1 MASMNSYKTKW
12 RTTFMSVNNRQYTAN
27 IKVYGYT
34 GNVITLTADTDPL
47 TLEEND
53 DTDLLNVIRYTTG
66 YINILADDSIDVAD
80 IFPTTSITERYVE
93 ILEGTTVI
101 FRGYVQAQEFSR
113 MGNYATTGNPPQS
126 VSIPIISPLGLIDDL
141 EFDKVTSPTD
151 FTLWELLKICLY
163 KLGGHPGGVAA
174 TPYTYVY
181 FPHVVSGSALLKELK
196 LPSLVISP
204 YSNDNTHNTSTTVT
218 DCFEVVPISYFIEGL
233 CRCFGCMVH
242 DTPDALVFTKFDY
255 TGSYVRYDLLDST
268 TNVAQPADLT
278 LAPSI
283 VFDGGIEIAQIA
295 PLRKLTCKYDGDSE
309 RSLTMNFQHCR
320 RTRGTDSAYKRNL
333 AVNNP
338 ILSSELYAPYL
349 LTSCSINA
357 QNGVPVNR
365 GTYLL
370 AYGDGDN
377 MREMAVFNFETEDT
391 SGHNWAA
398 NDMLL
403 KTMFLGYFG
412 TNMTLTVKFEWG
424 VNMNLECPQ
433 VISPGNNKYI
443 YMTIKNG
450 SMYLNGSNQWV
461 STQFKWLIDATGMVN
476 NDGVLTL
483 PIPSTGMETI
493 PIEVTFYEYNMREFE
508 PMTCLAITELT
519 LKGETADP
527 VTEYL
532 TEGENPGEY
541 KVSGNGI
548 DEQDIDIAFACYGQK
563 NSHYLYPTVGFSRP
577 QYPYI
582 FRKRRQVKVA
592 YQDYMGGKIN
602 PDLYM
607 RNVVWKGTNMRVIAA
622 NYSADYEQ
630 TTLTLQET

>member
-1 MASMNSYKTKW
+1 MNSYKTKW
-12 RTTFMSVNNRQYTAN
+12 RTTFMSVNNRLYTAN

-34 GNVITLTADTDPL
+34 GSVITLTADTDPL

-93 ILEGTTVI
+93 ILEGSTVI

-141 EFDKVTSPTD
+141 EFEKVTSPTD

-163 KLGGHPGGVAA
+163 KLGGNPGGVAA

-181 FPHVVSGSALLKELK
+181 FPHVAGSSALLKELK

-204 YSNDNTHNTSTTVT
+204 YSDDNTHNFLTTVA
-218 DCFEVVPISYFIEGL
+218 DCFDVVEISYFIEGL

-255 TGSYVRYDLLDST
+255 TGSSVRYDLLGST
-268 TNVAQPADLT
+268 TNVAQPGDLT

-295 PLRKLTCKYDGDSE
+295 PLRKLTCQYDGD
-309 RSLTMNFQHCR
+309 RDTSLDMNFQHCSR
-320 RTRGTDSAYKRNL
+320 NRGFDNAYQRNL
-333 AVNNP
+333 VANEP
-338 ILSSELYAPYL
+338 ILTSEISAPYL
-349 LTSCSINA
+349 QSSCSINF
-357 QNGVPVNR
+357 QNGVPTVR
-365 GTYLL
+365 GTYLI
-370 AYGDGDN
+370 AYGEGDN
-377 MREMAVFNFETEDT
+377 MREMAVINYETEDT

-412 TNMTLTVKFEWG
+412 TDMTLTVKFEWG

-433 VISPGNNKYI
+433 SVPYIDRYI

-450 SMYLNGSNQWV
+450 SKYLNDSNQWV
-461 STQFKWLIDATGMVN
+461 STQFKRMIGAWELETSK
-476 NDGVLTL
+476 GVLTMS
-483 PIPSTGMETI
+483 IPSTGMETI
-493 PIEVTFYEYNMREFE
+493 PIEVTFYEYDMREFE

-519 LKGETADP
+519 LKGEAADP
-527 VTEYL
+527 VTEYIS
-532 TEGENPGEY
+532 EGSNPKEY
-541 KVSGNGI
+541 VLKGNGI
-548 DEQDIDIAFACYGQK
+548 DEQDISIAFSCYGQK
-563 NSHYLYPTVGFSRP
+563 NSHMLFPSVGFSRP
-577 QYPYI
+577 QYPYM
-582 FRKRRQVKVA
+582 FRKRQQVKVA

-607 RNVVWKGTNMRVIAA
+607 GRPGANEAALDYTTARRVKDTIAQQ
-622 NYSADYEQ
+622 NFCQ
-630 TTLTLQET
+630 IFG

>member
-1 MASMNSYKTKW
+1 MNSYKTKW
-12 RTTFMSVNNRQYTAN
+12 RTTFMSVNNRLYTAN

-34 GNVITLTADTDPL
+34 GSVITLTADTDPL

-93 ILEGTTVI
+93 ILEGSTVI

-141 EFDKVTSPTD
+141 EFEKVTSPTD

-163 KLGGHPGGVAA
+163 KLGGNPGGVAA

-181 FPHVVSGSALLKELK
+181 FPHVAGSSALLKELK

-204 YSNDNTHNTSTTVT
+204 YSDDNTHNFLTTVA
-218 DCFEVVPISYFIEGL
+218 DCFDVVEISYFIEGL

-255 TGSYVRYDLLDST
+255 TGSSVRYDLLGST
-268 TNVAQPADLT
+268 TNVAQPGDLT

-295 PLRKLTCKYDGDSE
+295 PLRKLTCQYDGD
-309 RSLTMNFQHCR
+309 RDTSLDMNFQHCSR
-320 RTRGTDSAYKRNL
+320 NRGFDNAYQRNL
-333 AVNNP
+333 VANEP
-338 ILSSELYAPYL
+338 ILTSEISAPYL
-349 LTSCSINA
+349 QSSCSINF
-357 QNGVPVNR
+357 QNGVPTVR
-365 GTYLL
+365 GTYLI
-370 AYGDGDN
+370 AYGEGDN
-377 MREMAVFNFETEDT
+377 MREMAVINYETEDT

-412 TNMTLTVKFEWG
+412 TDMTLTVKFEWG

-433 VISPGNNKYI
+433 SVPYIDRYI

-450 SMYLNGSNQWV
+450 SKYLNDSNQWV
-461 STQFKWLIDATGMVN
+461 STQFKRMIGAWELETSK
-476 NDGVLTL
+476 GVLTMS
-483 PIPSTGMETI
+483 IPSTGMETI
-493 PIEVTFYEYNMREFE
+493 PIEVTFYEYDMREFE

-519 LKGETADP
+519 LKGEAADP
-527 VTEYL
+527 VTEYIS
-532 TEGENPGEY
+532 EGSNPKEY
-541 KVSGNGI
+541 VLKGNGI
-548 DEQDIDIAFACYGQK
+548 DEQDISIAFSCYGQK
-563 NSHYLYPTVGFSRP
+563 NSHMLFPSVGFSRP
-577 QYPYI
+577 QYPYM
-582 FRKRRQVKVA
+582 FRKRQQVKVA

-607 RNVVWKGTNMRVIAA
+607 RNVVWKGTTMRVISAK
-622 NYSADYEQ
+622 YSADYEQ

>member
-1 MASMNSYKTKW
+1 
-12 RTTFMSVNNRQYTAN
+12 
-27 IKVYGYT
+27 VYGYT
-34 GNVITLTADTDPL
+34 GNVITLTADVDPL

-93 ILEGTTVI
+93 ILEGSTVI

-126 VSIPIISPLGLIDDL
+126 VSIPIISPLGLIDDI
-141 EFDKVTSPTD
+141 EFEKVTSPTD

-163 KLGGHPGGVAA
+163 KLGGNPCGVAA

-196 LPSLVISP
+196 LPSLIISP
-204 YSNDNTHNTSTTVT
+204 YSDDNTHDSSTTVA

-268 TNVAQPADLT
+268 TNVAQPGDLT

-295 PLRKLTCKYDGDSE
+295 PLRKLTCKYDGD
-309 RSLTMNFQHCR
+309 RDTSLDMSFQHCR
-320 RTRGTDSAYKRNL
+320 RVRGNDSAYQRYL
-333 AVNNP
+333 VVNRP
-338 ILSSELYAPYL
+338 LLTSEISAPYL
-349 LTSCSINA
+349 QNNCSINA
-357 QNGVPVNR
+357 QNGVPIVR
-365 GTYLL
+365 GTYLI
-370 AYGDGDN
+370 AYGEGDN
-377 MREMAVFNFETEDT
+377 MREMAVINYEPGGGTT
-391 SGHNWAA
+391 GHEWAE
-398 NDMLL
+398 NDVLL
-403 KTMFLGYFG
+403 KTMFYGYFG
-412 TNMTLTVKFEWG
+412 TDMTLTMKFEWG
-424 VNMNLECPQ
+424 VNMNLECPDT
-433 VISPGNNKYI
+433 ISIPQKFI
-443 YMTIKNG
+443 YVTIKNG
-450 SMYLNGSNQWV
+450 LKYLNSNNEWV
-461 STQFKWLIDATGMVN
+461 TSAAYLLIPEIM
-476 NDGVLTL
+476 LRHEISI

-493 PIEVTFYEYNMREFE
+493 PIEVTFYEGDLRDSAAYR
-508 PMTCLAITELT
+508 CLALT
-519 LKGETADP
+519 KLSLSGKANDP
-527 VTEYL
+527 ATEYMND
-532 TEGENPGEY
+532 GSNPKQYEL
-541 KVSGNGI
+541 KGNGI

-563 NSHYLYPTVGFSRP
+563 NSHYLYPSVGFSRP
-577 QYPYI
+577 QYPYM
-582 FRKRRQVKVA
+582 FRKRQQVKVA

-607 RNVVWKGTNMRVIAA
+607 RNIVWKGTTMRVISA

>member
-1 MASMNSYKTKW
+1 MNSYKTKW

-34 GNVITLTADTDPL
+34 GSVITLTADTDPL

-93 ILEGTTVI
+93 ILEGSTVI

-163 KLGGHPGGVAA
+163 KLGGNPGGVAA

-181 FPHVVSGSALLKELK
+181 FPHVAGSSALLKELK

-204 YSNDNTHNTSTTVT
+204 YSDDNTHDSSTTVD
-218 DCFEVVPISYFIEGL
+218 DCFEVKSISYFIEGL

-268 TNVAQPADLT
+268 TNVAQPGNLT

-295 PLRKLTCKYDGDSE
+295 PLRKLTCQYDGD
-309 RSLTMNFQHCR
+309 RDTSLDMNFQHCR
-320 RTRGTDSAYKRNL
+320 RVRGNDNAYQRYL
-333 AVNNP
+333 VVNRP
-338 ILSSELYAPYL
+338 LLTSEISAPYL
-349 LTSCSINA
+349 QNNCSINS
-357 QNGVPVNR
+357 QNGVPTVR

-370 AYGDGDN
+370 AYGEGDN
-377 MREMAVFNFETEDT
+377 MREMAVINFETDDT
-391 SGHNWAA
+391 TGHNWAT
-398 NDMLL
+398 NDVLL
-403 KTMFLGYFG
+403 KNMFLGYFG

-424 VNMNLECPQ
+424 VNMNLECPI
-433 VISPGNNKYI
+433 VWPYIDRYI

-450 SMYLNGSNQWV
+450 SKYLNDSNQWV
-461 STQFKWLIDATGMVN
+461 STQFNRMIGVRELETSK
-476 NDGVLTL
+476 GVLTMS
-483 PIPSTGMETI
+483 IPSTGMETI
-493 PIEVTFYEYNMREFE
+493 PIEVTFYEYDMREFE
-508 PMTCLAITELT
+508 AMTCLAITELT
-519 LKGETADP
+519 LKGEAADP
-527 VTEYL
+527 ATEYMN
-532 TEGENPGEY
+532 EGSNPKEY
-541 KVSGNGI
+541 VLKGNGI
-548 DEQDIDIAFACYGQK
+548 DEQDISVAFACYGQK
-563 NSHYLYPTVGFSRP
+563 NSHMLFPSVGFSRP
-577 QYPYI
+577 QYPYM
-582 FRKRRQVKVA
+582 FRKRQQVKVA

-607 RNVVWKGTNMRVIAA
+607 RNVVWKGTTMRVISA

>member
-12 RTTFMSVNNRQYTAN
+12 RTTFMSVNNRLYTAN
-27 IKVYGYT
+27 IKVNGYT
-34 GNVITLTADTDPL
+34 GSVITLTADTDPL

-93 ILEGTTVI
+93 ILEGSTVI

-113 MGNYATTGNPPQS
+113 IGNYATTGNPPQS

-141 EFDKVTSPTD
+141 EFEKVTSPTD

-163 KLGGHPGGVAA
+163 KMGGNPGGVAA

-181 FPHVVSGSALLKELK
+181 FPQVVSGSALLKELK

-204 YSNDNTHNTSTTVT
+204 YSDKNTHDSSTTVD
-218 DCFEVVPISYFIEGL
+218 DCFEVEPISYFIEGL

-242 DTPDALVFTKFDY
+242 DAPDALVFTKFDY
-255 TGSYVRYDLLDST
+255 TGSSVRYDLLDST
-268 TNVAQPADLT
+268 TNVAQPGNLT

-295 PLRKLTCKYDGDSE
+295 PLRKLTCQYDGD
-309 RSLTMNFQHCR
+309 RDTNLDMNFQHCR
-320 RTRGTDSAYKRNL
+320 RVRGNDNAYQRYL
-333 AVNNP
+333 VVNRP
-338 ILSSELYAPYL
+338 LLTSEISAPYL
-349 LTSCSINA
+349 QNNCSINS
-357 QNGVPVNR
+357 QNGVPTVR
-365 GTYLL
+365 GTYLI
-370 AYGDGDN
+370 AYGEGDN
-377 MREMAVFNFETEDT
+377 MREMAVINYETDDT

-412 TNMTLTVKFEWG
+412 TDMTLTVKFEWG
-424 VNMNLECPQ
+424 VNMNLECPIA
-433 VISPGNNKYI
+433 VAYIDRFI

-450 SMYLNGSNQWV
+450 SKYLNDSNQWV
-461 STQFKWLIDATGMVN
+461 STQFKRMIGVRELESSK
-476 NDGVLTL
+476 GVLTMS
-483 PIPSTGMETI
+483 IPSTGMETI
-493 PIEVTFYEYNMREFE
+493 PIEVTFYEHDMREFE
-508 PMTCLAITELT
+508 AMTCLAITELT
-519 LKGETADP
+519 LKGEAADP
-527 VTEYL
+527 ATEYMK
-532 TEGENPGEY
+532 EGSNPKEY
-541 KVSGNGI
+541 VLKGNGI
-548 DEQDIDIAFACYGQK
+548 DEQDISVAFACYGQK
-563 NSHYLYPTVGFSRP
+563 NSHMLFPSVGFSRP

-582 FRKRRQVKVA
+582 FRKRQQVKVA

-607 RNVVWKGTNMRVIAA
+607 RNVVWKGTTMRVISA

>member
-12 RTTFMSVNNRQYTAN
+12 RTTFMSVNNRLYTAN

-34 GNVITLTADTDPL
+34 GSVITLTADTDPL

-93 ILEGTTVI
+93 ILEGSTFI

-113 MGNYATTGNPPQS
+113 MGNYAATGNPPQS

-141 EFDKVTSPTD
+141 EFEKVTSPTD

-163 KLGGHPGGVAA
+163 KLGGNPGGVAA

-181 FPHVVSGSALLKELK
+181 FPHIVSGSALLKKLK
-196 LPSLVISP
+196 LPSLIISP
-204 YSNDNTHNTSTTVT
+204 YSDDNTHDSSTTVS
-218 DCFEVVPISYFIEGL
+218 DCFEVVEISYFIEGL
-233 CRCFGCMVH
+233 CHCFGCMVH

-268 TNVAQPADLT
+268 TNVSQPGNLT

-295 PLRKLTCKYDGDSE
+295 PLRKLTCQYDGD
-309 RSLTMNFQHCR
+309 RDTSLEMNFQHCR
-320 RTRGTDSAYKRNL
+320 RVRGNDSAYQRNL
-333 AVNNP
+333 VVNRP
-338 ILSSELYAPYL
+338 ILTSEISAPYL
-349 LTSCSINA
+349 QNNCSINSK
-357 QNGVPVNR
+357 NGVPTVR
-365 GTYLL
+365 GTYLI
-370 AYGDGDN
+370 AYGEGDN
-377 MREMAVFNFETEDT
+377 MREMAVINYETEDT
-391 SGHNWAA
+391 TGHNWAT
-398 NDMLL
+398 NDVLL
-403 KTMFLGYFG
+403 RTMFYGYFG
-412 TNMTLTVKFEWG
+412 TDMTLTMKFEWG
-424 VNMNLECPQ
+424 VNMNLECPAT
-433 VISPGNNKYI
+433 ISMPNKYI
-443 YMTIKNG
+443 YITIKNG
-450 SMYLNGSNQWV
+450 SKYLNSNNEWV
-461 STQFKWLIDATGMVN
+461 TSAAYLLIPELMFRQEISI
-476 NDGVLTL
+476 

-493 PIEVTFYEYNMREFE
+493 PIEVTFYEGDLRDSAAYR
-508 PMTCLAITELT
+508 CLALT
-519 LKGETADP
+519 KLSLSGKANDP
-527 VTEYL
+527 ATEYMN
-532 TEGENPGEY
+532 EGSNPKEY
-541 KVSGNGI
+541 VLKGNGI

-563 NSHYLYPTVGFSRP
+563 NSHYLYPSVGFSRP

-582 FRKRRQVKVA
+582 FRKRQQVKVV

-607 RNVVWKGTNMRVIAA
+607 RNVVWKGTTMRVISA

>member
-12 RTTFMSVNNRQYTAN
+12 RTTFMSVNNRLYTAN

-34 GNVITLTADTDPL
+34 GSVITLTADTDPL

-93 ILEGTTVI
+93 ILEGSTVI

-141 EFDKVTSPTD
+141 EFEKVTSPTD

-163 KLGGHPGGVAA
+163 KLGGNPGGVAA

-181 FPHVVSGSALLKELK
+181 FPHVAGSSALLKELK

-204 YSNDNTHNTSTTVT
+204 YSDDNTHNFLTTVA
-218 DCFEVVPISYFIEGL
+218 DCFDVVKISYFIEGL

-255 TGSYVRYDLLDST
+255 TGSSVHYDLLGST
-268 TNVAQPADLT
+268 TNVAQPGDMT

-295 PLRKLTCKYDGDSE
+295 PLRKLTCQYDGDRE
-309 RSLTMNFQHCR
+309 TSLDMNFQHCR
-320 RTRGTDSAYKRNL
+320 RVKGNDNAYQRNL
-333 AVNNP
+333 VVNRP
-338 ILSSELYAPYL
+338 ILTSEISAPYL
-349 LTSCSINA
+349 QNNCSIYS
-357 QNGVPVNR
+357 QNGVPTVR

-370 AYGDGDN
+370 AYGEGEN
-377 MREMAVFNFETEDT
+377 MREMAVINYEPGGDVT
-391 SGHNWAA
+391 GHNWEE
-398 NDMLL
+398 NDVLL
-403 KTMFLGYFG
+403 RIMFYGYFG
-412 TNMTLTVKFEWG
+412 TDMTLTMKFEWG
-424 VNMNLECPQ
+424 VNMNLECPDT
-433 VISPGNNKYI
+433 ISIPQKFI
-443 YMTIKNG
+443 YVTIKNG
-450 SMYLNGSNQWV
+450 SKYLNSNNEWV
-461 STQFKWLIDATGMVN
+461 TSAAYLLIPEIM
-476 NDGVLTL
+476 LRHEISI

-493 PIEVTFYEYNMREFE
+493 PIEVTFYEGDLRDSAAYR
-508 PMTCLAITELT
+508 CLALT
-519 LKGETADP
+519 KLSLSGKANDP
-527 VTEYL
+527 ATEYMN
-532 TEGENPGEY
+532 EGSNPKEY
-541 KVSGNGI
+541 VLKGNGI

-563 NSHYLYPTVGFSRP
+563 NSHYLYPSVGFSRP
-577 QYPYI
+577 QYPYM
-582 FRKRRQVKVA
+582 FRKRQQVKVA

-607 RNVVWKGTNMRVIAA
+607 RNVVWKGTTMRVISA

>member
-12 RTTFMSVNNRQYTAN
+12 RTTFMSVNNRLYTAN

-34 GNVITLTADTDPL
+34 GSVITLTADTDPL

-93 ILEGTTVI
+93 ILEGATVI
-101 FRGYVQAQEFSR
+101 FRGYVQVQEFSR

-141 EFDKVTSPTD
+141 EFEKVTSPTD

-163 KLGGHPGGVAA
+163 KLGGNPGGVAA

-181 FPHVVSGSALLKELK
+181 FPQVVSGSALLKELK

-204 YSNDNTHNTSTTVT
+204 YSDNNTHNFLTTVA
-218 DCFEVVPISYFIEGL
+218 DCFEVEPISYFIEGL

-268 TNVAQPADLT
+268 TNVAQPGDLT

-295 PLRKLTCKYDGDSE
+295 PLRKLTCQYDGD
-309 RSLTMNFQHCR
+309 RDTNLDMNFQHCSR
-320 RTRGTDSAYKRNL
+320 NRGFDNAYQRNL
-333 AVNNP
+333 VANEP
-338 ILSSELYAPYL
+338 ILTSEISAPYL
-349 LTSCSINA
+349 QSSCSINFR
-357 QNGVPVNR
+357 NGVPTVR
-365 GTYLL
+365 GTYLI
-370 AYGDGDN
+370 AYGEGDN
-377 MREMAVFNFETEDT
+377 MREMAVFNFETDDT

-403 KTMFLGYFG
+403 KTMFYGYFG
-412 TNMTLTVKFEWG
+412 TDMTLTVKFEWG
-424 VNMNLECPQ
+424 VNMNLECPI
-433 VISPGNNKYI
+433 VVPYIDRYI

-450 SMYLNGSNQWV
+450 SKYLNDSNQWV
-461 STQFKWLIDATGMVN
+461 STQFKRMIGVRELESSK
-476 NDGVLTL
+476 GVLTMS
-483 PIPSTGMETI
+483 IPSTGMETI
-493 PIEVTFYEYNMREFE
+493 PIEVTFYEHDMREFE

-519 LKGETADP
+519 LKGEAADP
-527 VTEYL
+527 ATEYMN
-532 TEGENPGEY
+532 EGSNPKEY
-541 KVSGNGI
+541 VLKGNGI
-548 DEQDIDIAFACYGQK
+548 DEQDISVAFACYGQK
-563 NSHYLYPTVGFSRP
+563 NSHMLFPSVGFSRP

-582 FRKRRQVKVA
+582 FRKRQQVKVA

-607 RNVVWKGTNMRVIAA
+607 RNVVWKGTTMRVISA

>member
-1 MASMNSYKTKW
+1 
-12 RTTFMSVNNRQYTAN
+12 
-27 IKVYGYT
+27 
-34 GNVITLTADTDPL
+34 
-47 TLEEND
+47 
-53 DTDLLNVIRYTTG
+53 
-66 YINILADDSIDVAD
+66 
-80 IFPTTSITERYVE
+80 
-93 ILEGTTVI
+93 
-101 FRGYVQAQEFSR
+101 
-113 MGNYATTGNPPQS
+113 
-126 VSIPIISPLGLIDDL
+126 
-141 EFDKVTSPTD
+141 VTSPTD

-163 KLGGHPGGVAA
+163 KLGGNPGGVAA

-181 FPHVVSGSALLKELK
+181 FPHVAGSSALLKELK

-204 YSNDNTHNTSTTVT
+204 YSDDNTHNFLTTVD
-218 DCFEVVPISYFIEGL
+218 DCFEVESISYFIEGL

-268 TNVAQPADLT
+268 TNVAQPGDLT

-295 PLRKLTCKYDGDSE
+295 PLRKLTCKYDGDRE
-309 RSLTMNFQHCR
+309 TSLDMNFQHCR
-320 RTRGTDSAYKRNL
+320 RTRGTDSAYNRNL

-349 LTSCSINA
+349 QTSCSINA

-377 MREMAVFNFETEDT
+377 MREMAVFNFETDDT
-391 SGHNWAA
+391 SGHNWAD

-403 KTMFLGYFG
+403 KTMFYGYFG
-412 TNMTLTVKFEWG
+412 TDMTLTMKFEWG
-424 VNMNLECPQ
+424 VNMNLECPAE
-433 VISPGNNKYI
+433 ISIPNKYI
-443 YMTIKNG
+443 YITIKNG
-450 SMYLNGSNQWV
+450 SKYLNSNGEWV
-461 STQFKWLIDATGMVN
+461 TSAAYLLIPELMFRQEITIPV
-476 NDGVLTL
+476 
-483 PIPSTGMETI
+483 PSTGMETI
-493 PIEVTFYEYNMREFE
+493 PIEVTFYEGNMRESE
-508 PMTCLAITELT
+508 AYTCLALT
-519 LKGETADP
+519 KLSLSGKASDP
-527 VTEYL
+527 VTEYMN
-532 TEGENPGEY
+532 EGSNPKEY
-541 KVSGNGI
+541 VLKGNGI
-548 DEQDIDIAFACYGQK
+548 DEQDIDVAFACYGQK
-563 NSHYLYPTVGFSRP
+563 NSHYLYPSVGFSRP

-582 FRKRRQVKVA
+582 FRKRQQVKVA

-607 RNVVWKGTNMRVIAA
+607 RNVVWKGTTMRVISA

>member
-1 MASMNSYKTKW
+1 MNSYRTKW
-12 RTTFMSVNNRQYTAN
+12 RTSFMSVNNRQYTAN

-34 GNVITLTADTDPL
+34 GSVITLTADTDPL

-93 ILEGTTVI
+93 ILEGSTVI

-141 EFDKVTSPTD
+141 DFEKVTSPTD

-163 KLGGHPGGVAA
+163 KLGGNPGGVAA

-181 FPHVVSGSALLKELK
+181 FPQVVSGSALLKELK
-196 LPSLVISP
+196 LPSLIISP
-204 YSNDNTHNTSTTVT
+204 YSDKNTHDSSTTVD
-218 DCFEVVPISYFIEGL
+218 DCFEVESISYFIEGL

-268 TNVAQPADLT
+268 TNVAQPGDQT

-295 PLRKLTCKYDGDSE
+295 PLRKLTCQYDGD
-309 RSLTMNFQHCR
+309 RDTSLDMNFQHCR
-320 RTRGTDSAYKRNL
+320 RVRGNDNAFQRYL
-333 AVNNP
+333 VVNRP
-338 ILSSELYAPYL
+338 LLTSEISAPYL
-349 LTSCSINA
+349 QNNCSINSH
-357 QNGVPVNR
+357 NGVPTVR
-365 GTYLL
+365 GTYLI
-370 AYGDGDN
+370 AYGEGDN
-377 MREMAVFNFETEDT
+377 MREMAVINFETDDT
-391 SGHNWAA
+391 SGHNWAT
-398 NDMLL
+398 NDVLL
-403 KTMFLGYFG
+403 KTMFQGYFG

-424 VNMNLECPQ
+424 VNMNLECPH
-433 VISPGNNKYI
+433 VTPGLDSKYI

-450 SMYLNGSNQWV
+450 SKYLNGSNQWV
-461 STQFKWLIDATGMVN
+461 STQFQWLIDAATGLVTN
-476 NDGVLTL
+476 NGVLTL
-483 PIPSTGMETI
+483 SIPSTGMETI

-519 LKGETADP
+519 LKGEAADP
-527 VTEYL
+527 ATEYMN
-532 TEGENPGEY
+532 EGSNPKEY
-541 KVSGNGI
+541 VLKGNGI
-548 DEQDIDIAFACYGQK
+548 DEQDISIAFACYGQK
-563 NSHYLYPTVGFSRP
+563 NSHMLFPSVGFSRP
-577 QYPYI
+577 QYPYM
-582 FRKRRQVKVA
+582 FRKRQQVKVT

-607 RNVVWKGTNMRVIAA
+607 RNVVWKGTTMRVISA

>member
-12 RTTFMSVNNRQYTAN
+12 RTSFMSVNNRQYTAN

-93 ILEGTTVI
+93 ILEGSTVI

-141 EFDKVTSPTD
+141 EFEKVTSPTD
-151 FTLWELLKICLY
+151 FTLWEILKICLY
-163 KLGGHPGGVAA
+163 KLGGNPGGVAA

-196 LPSLVISP
+196 LPSLIISP
-204 YSNDNTHNTSTTVT
+204 YSDDNTHNSSTTVA
-218 DCFEVVPISYFIEGL
+218 DCFEVEPISYFIEGL

-255 TGSYVRYDLLDST
+255 TGSSVRYDLLDST
-268 TNVAQPADLT
+268 TNVAQPGDLT

-295 PLRKLTCKYDGDSE
+295 PLRKLTCRYDGD
-309 RSLTMNFQHCR
+309 RDTSLDMNFQHCSR
-320 RTRGTDSAYKRNL
+320 VMGNDNAYQRNL
-333 AVNNP
+333 VVNRP
-338 ILSSELYAPYL
+338 ILTSEISAPYL
-349 LTSCSINA
+349 QNNCSINSL
-357 QNGVPVNR
+357 NGVPTVR
-365 GTYLL
+365 GTYLI
-370 AYGDGDN
+370 AYGEGDN
-377 MREMAVFNFETEDT
+377 MREMAVINYETEDT
-391 SGHNWAA
+391 TGHNWAT
-398 NDMLL
+398 NDVLL
-403 KTMFLGYFG
+403 KNMFLGYFG

-424 VNMNLECPQ
+424 VNMNLECPI
-433 VISPGNNKYI
+433 VAPYINRYI

-450 SMYLNGSNQWV
+450 SKYLNDSNQWA
-461 STQFKWLIDATGMVN
+461 STQFNRLI
-476 NDGVLTL
+476 GVREMETSKGVITMS
-483 PIPSTGMETI
+483 IPSTGMETI
-493 PIEVTFYEYNMREFE
+493 PIEVTFYEYDMREFE

-519 LKGETADP
+519 LKGEAADP
-527 VTEYL
+527 ATEYMN
-532 TEGENPGEY
+532 EGSNPKEY
-541 KVSGNGI
+541 ILKGNGI

-607 RNVVWKGTNMRVIAA
+607 RNVVWKGTNMRVISA

>member
-1 MASMNSYKTKW
+1 MNSYKTKW

-34 GNVITLTADTDPL
+34 GSVITLTADTDPL

-93 ILEGTTVI
+93 ILEGSTVI

-141 EFDKVTSPTD
+141 EFEKVTSPTD

-163 KLGGHPGGVAA
+163 KLGGNPGGVAA

-181 FPHVVSGSALLKELK
+181 FPHVASGSALLKEMK
-196 LPSLVISP
+196 LPSLIISP
-204 YSNDNTHNTSTTVT
+204 YSDDNTHDSSTTVA

-268 TNVAQPADLT
+268 TNVAQPGYLT

-295 PLRKLTCKYDGDSE
+295 PLRKLTCKYDGDRE
-309 RSLTMNFQHCR
+309 TSLDMNFQHCR
-320 RTRGTDSAYKRNL
+320 RVMGNDNAYQRNL
-333 AVNNP
+333 VVNRP
-338 ILSSELYAPYL
+338 ILTSEISAPYL
-349 LTSCSINA
+349 QNNCSIYS
-357 QNGVPVNR
+357 QNGVPTVR

-370 AYGDGDN
+370 AYGEGDN
-377 MREMAVFNFETEDT
+377 MREMAVINYETEDT

-412 TNMTLTVKFEWG
+412 TDMTLTVKFEWG

-433 VISPGNNKYI
+433 SVPYIDRYI

-450 SMYLNGSNQWV
+450 SKYLNDSNQWV
-461 STQFKWLIDATGMVN
+461 STQFKRMIGAWELETSK
-476 NDGVLTL
+476 GVLTMS
-483 PIPSTGMETI
+483 IPSTGMETI
-493 PIEVTFYEYNMREFE
+493 PIEVTFYEYDMREFE

-519 LKGETADP
+519 LKGEAADP
-527 VTEYL
+527 VTEYIS
-532 TEGENPGEY
+532 EGSNPKEY
-541 KVSGNGI
+541 VLKGNGI
-548 DEQDIDIAFACYGQK
+548 DEQDISVAFSCYGQK
-563 NSHYLYPTVGFSRP
+563 NSHMLFPSVGFSRP
-577 QYPYI
+577 QYPYM
-582 FRKRRQVKVA
+582 FRKRQQVKVA

-607 RNVVWKGTNMRVIAA
+607 RNVVWKGTTMRVISA

>member
-12 RTTFMSVNNRQYTAN
+12 RTTFMSVNNRLYTAN
-27 IKVYGYT
+27 IKVNGYT
-34 GNVITLTADTDPL
+34 GSVITLTADTDPL

-93 ILEGTTVI
+93 ILEGSTVI

-113 MGNYATTGNPPQS
+113 LGNYATTGNPPQS

-141 EFDKVTSPTD
+141 EFEKVTSPTD

-163 KLGGHPGGVAA
+163 KLGGNPGGVAA

-204 YSNDNTHNTSTTVT
+204 YSDDNTHNFLTTVA
-218 DCFEVVPISYFIEGL
+218 DCFEVKSISYFIEGL

-268 TNVAQPADLT
+268 TNVAQPGDLT

-295 PLRKLTCKYDGDSE
+295 PLRKLTCKYDGARDT
-309 RSLTMNFQHCR
+309 SLDMNFQHCSR
-320 RTRGTDSAYKRNL
+320 NRGFDNAYHRNL
-333 AVNNP
+333 VANEP
-338 ILSSELYAPYL
+338 ILPSEISAPYL
-349 LTSCSINA
+349 QSSCSINF
-357 QNGVPVNR
+357 QNGVPTVR

-370 AYGDGDN
+370 AYGDDN
-377 MREMAVFNFETEDT
+377 MREMAVINFETDDT
-391 SGHNWAA
+391 TGHNWAT
-398 NDMLL
+398 NDVLL
-403 KTMFLGYFG
+403 KNMFLGYFG

-433 VISPGNNKYI
+433 SVAYIDRYI

-450 SMYLNGSNQWV
+450 SKYLNDSNQWV
-461 STQFKWLIDATGMVN
+461 STQFKRMIGVRELETSK
-476 NDGVLTL
+476 GVLTMS
-483 PIPSTGMETI
+483 IPSTGMETI
-493 PIEVTFYEYNMREFE
+493 PIEVTFYEYDMREFE
-508 PMTCLAITELT
+508 AMTCLAITELT
-519 LKGETADP
+519 LKGEAADP
-527 VTEYL
+527 ATEYII
-532 TEGENPGEY
+532 EGSNPKEY
-541 KVSGNGI
+541 VLKGNGI
-548 DEQDIDIAFACYGQK
+548 DEQDISVAFACYGQK
-563 NSHYLYPTVGFSRP
+563 NSHMLFPSVGFSRP

-582 FRKRRQVKVA
+582 FRKRQQVKVA
-592 YQDYMGGKIN
+592 YQDYKAGKIN

-607 RNVVWKGTNMRVIAA
+607 RNVVWKGTTMRVISA

>member
-1 MASMNSYKTKW
+1 MNSYKTKW
-12 RTTFMSVNNRQYTAN
+12 RTSFMSVNNRQYTAN

-34 GNVITLTADTDPL
+34 GSVITLTADTDPL

-66 YINILADDSIDVAD
+66 YINILDDDSIDVAD
-80 IFPTTSITERYVE
+80 IFPTTIITERYVE
-93 ILEGTTVI
+93 ILEGSTVI

-141 EFDKVTSPTD
+141 EFEKVTSPTD

-163 KLGGHPGGVAA
+163 KLGGNPGGVAA

-181 FPHVVSGSALLKELK
+181 FPQVVSGSALLKKLK

-204 YSNDNTHNTSTTVT
+204 YSDDNTHDYSTTVD
-218 DCFEVVPISYFIEGL
+218 DCFEVKSISYFIEGL
-233 CRCFGCMVH
+233 CRCFGCIVH

-255 TGSYVRYDLLDST
+255 TGSSVRYDLLDST
-268 TNVAQPADLT
+268 TNVAQPGDLT

-295 PLRKLTCKYDGDSE
+295 PLRKLTCQYDGD
-309 RSLTMNFQHCR
+309 RDTNLDMNFQHCR
-320 RTRGTDSAYKRNL
+320 RVRGNDNAYQRYL
-333 AVNNP
+333 VVNRP
-338 ILSSELYAPYL
+338 LPTSEISAPYL
-349 LTSCSINA
+349 QNNCSINS
-357 QNGVPVNR
+357 QNGVPTVR
-365 GTYLL
+365 GTYLI
-370 AYGDGDN
+370 AYGEGDN
-377 MREMAVFNFETEDT
+377 MREMAVINYETDDT

-412 TNMTLTVKFEWG
+412 TGMTLTVKFEWG
-424 VNMNLECPQ
+424 VNMKLECPH
-433 VISPGNNKYI
+433 VVPGGVSRYI

-450 SMYLNGSNQWV
+450 SKYLNGSNQWV
-461 STQFKWLIDATGMVN
+461 STQFQWLIDATGMVASN
-476 NDGVLTL
+476 GVLTV

-508 PMTCLAITELT
+508 AMTCLAITELT
-519 LKGETADP
+519 LKGEAADP
-527 VTEYL
+527 ATEYMN
-532 TEGENPGEY
+532 EGSNPKEY
-541 KVSGNGI
+541 VLKGNGI
-548 DEQDIDIAFACYGQK
+548 DEQDISVAFACYGQK
-563 NSHYLYPTVGFSRP
+563 NSHMLFPSVGFSRP

-582 FRKRRQVKVA
+582 FRKRQQVKVA

-607 RNVVWKGTNMRVIAA
+607 RNVVWKGTTMRVISAS
-622 NYSADYEQ
+622 YSADYEQ

>member
-1 MASMNSYKTKW
+1 
-12 RTTFMSVNNRQYTAN
+12 MSVNNRQYTVL
-27 IKVYGYT
+27 IKVYGYA

-93 ILEGTTVI
+93 ILEGSTVI

-141 EFDKVTSPTD
+141 EFEKVTSPTD

-163 KLGGHPGGVAA
+163 KLGGNPGGVAS

-181 FPHVVSGSALLKELK
+181 FPHVVSGSALLKKLK

-204 YSNDNTHNTSTTVT
+204 YSDDNTHDSSITVD
-218 DCFEVVPISYFIEGL
+218 DCFEVESISYFIEGL

-268 TNVAQPADLT
+268 TNVAQPGDLT

-295 PLRKLTCKYDGDSE
+295 PLRKLTCQYDGD
-309 RSLTMNFQHCR
+309 RDTNLDMNFQHCR
-320 RTRGTDSAYKRNL
+320 RVRGNDNAYQRYL
-333 AVNNP
+333 VVNRP
-338 ILSSELYAPYL
+338 LLTSEISAPYL
-349 LTSCSINA
+349 QNNCSINSH
-357 QNGVPVNR
+357 NGVPTVR
-365 GTYLL
+365 GTYLI
-370 AYGDGDN
+370 AYGEGDN
-377 MREMAVFNFETEDT
+377 MREMAVINFETDDT

-403 KTMFLGYFG
+403 KNMFLGYFG

-424 VNMNLECPQ
+424 VNMNLECPI
-433 VISPGNNKYI
+433 VVPYIDRYI

-450 SMYLNGSNQWV
+450 SMYLNDSNQWV
-461 STQFKWLIDATGMVN
+461 STQFKRMIGVRELESSK
-476 NDGVLTL
+476 GVLTMS
-483 PIPSTGMETI
+483 IPSTGMETI
-493 PIEVTFYEYNMREFE
+493 PIEVTFYEYDMREFE
-508 PMTCLAITELT
+508 AMTCLAITELT
-519 LKGETADP
+519 LKGEAADP
-527 VTEYL
+527 ATEYMN
-532 TEGENPGEY
+532 EGSNPKEY
-541 KVSGNGI
+541 VLNGNGI
-548 DEQDIDIAFACYGQK
+548 DEQDFSIAFACYGQK
-563 NSHYLYPTVGFSRP
+563 NSHMLFPSVGFSRP

-582 FRKRRQVKVA
+582 FRKRQQVKVA

-607 RNVVWKGTNMRVIAA
+607 RNVVWKGTTMRVISA

>member
-27 IKVYGYT
+27 IKVYGYA
-34 GNVITLTADTDPL
+34 GSVITLTADTDPL

-53 DTDLLNVIRYTTG
+53 DTDMLNVIRYTTG
-66 YINILADDSIDVAD
+66 YISILANDSIDVAD

-93 ILEGTTVI
+93 ILEGSTVI

-113 MGNYATTGNPPQS
+113 MGNYAATGNPPQS

-141 EFDKVTSPTD
+141 EFEKVTSPTD

-163 KLGGHPGGVAA
+163 KLGGNPGGVAA

-196 LPSLVISP
+196 LPSLIISP
-204 YSNDNTHNTSTTVT
+204 YSDDNTHDSSTTVD
-218 DCFEVVPISYFIEGL
+218 DCFEVESISYFIEGL

-255 TGSYVRYDLLDST
+255 SGSYVRYDLLDST
-268 TNVAQPADLT
+268 TNVAQPGDLT

-283 VFDGGIEIAQIA
+283 VFDSGIEIAQIA
-295 PLRKLTCKYDGDSE
+295 PLRKLTCQYDGD
-309 RSLTMNFQHCR
+309 RDTSLDMNFQHCR
-320 RTRGTDSAYKRNL
+320 RVRGNDNAFQRYL
-333 AVNNP
+333 VVNRP
-338 ILSSELYAPYL
+338 LLTSEISAPYL
-349 LTSCSINA
+349 QNNCSINSH
-357 QNGVPVNR
+357 NGVPTVR
-365 GTYLL
+365 GTYLI
-370 AYGDGDN
+370 AYGEGDN
-377 MREMAVFNFETEDT
+377 MREMAVINFETDDT

-424 VNMNLECPQ
+424 VNMNLECPH
-433 VISPGNNKYI
+433 VVPGGVSRYI

-450 SMYLNGSNQWV
+450 SKYLNGSNQWV
-461 STQFKWLIDATGMVN
+461 STQFQWLIDATGLVASN
-476 NDGVLTL
+476 GVLTM

-493 PIEVTFYEYNMREFE
+493 PIEVTFYEYNMHEFE
-508 PMTCLAITELT
+508 AMTCLAITELT
-519 LKGETADP
+519 LKGEAADP
-527 VTEYL
+527 AAEYMN
-532 TEGENPGEY
+532 EGSNPKEY
-541 KVSGNGI
+541 VLKGNGI
-548 DEQDIDIAFACYGQK
+548 DEQDISVAFACYGQK
-563 NSHYLYPTVGFSRP
+563 NSHMLFPSVGFSRP
-577 QYPYI
+577 QYPYM
-582 FRKRRQVKVA
+582 FRKRQQVKVA

-602 PDLYM
+602 PDRTIWVAKSTPTSTCAMLYGK
-607 RNVVWKGTNMRVIAA
+607 VPPCG
-622 NYSADYEQ
+622 
-630 TTLTLQET
+630 

>member
-12 RTTFMSVNNRQYTAN
+12 RTTFMSVNNRLYTAN

-34 GNVITLTADTDPL
+34 GSVITLTADTDPL
-47 TLEEND
+47 TLE
-53 DTDLLNVIRYTTG
+53 
-66 YINILADDSIDVAD
+66 DSIDVAD

-93 ILEGTTVI
+93 ILEGSTVI

-141 EFDKVTSPTD
+141 EFEKVTSPTD

-163 KLGGHPGGVAA
+163 KLGGNPGGVAA

-181 FPHVVSGSALLKELK
+181 FPHVAGSSALLKELK

-204 YSNDNTHNTSTTVT
+204 YSDDNTHNFLTTVA
-218 DCFEVVPISYFIEGL
+218 DCFDVVEISYFIEGL

-255 TGSYVRYDLLDST
+255 TGSSVRYDLLGST
-268 TNVAQPADLT
+268 TNVAQPGDLT

-295 PLRKLTCKYDGDSE
+295 PLRKLTCQYDGD
-309 RSLTMNFQHCR
+309 RDTSLDMNFQHCSR
-320 RTRGTDSAYKRNL
+320 NRGFDNAYQRNL
-333 AVNNP
+333 VANEP
-338 ILSSELYAPYL
+338 ILTSEISAPYL
-349 LTSCSINA
+349 QSSCSINF
-357 QNGVPVNR
+357 QNGVPTVR
-365 GTYLL
+365 GTYLI
-370 AYGDGDN
+370 AYGEGDN
-377 MREMAVFNFETEDT
+377 MREMAVINYETEDT

-412 TNMTLTVKFEWG
+412 TDMTLTVKFEWG

-433 VISPGNNKYI
+433 SVPYIDRYI

-450 SMYLNGSNQWV
+450 SKYLNDSNQWV
-461 STQFKWLIDATGMVN
+461 STQFKRMIGAWELETSK
-476 NDGVLTL
+476 GVLTMS
-483 PIPSTGMETI
+483 IPSTGMETI
-493 PIEVTFYEYNMREFE
+493 PIEVTFYEYDMREFE

-519 LKGETADP
+519 LKGEAADP
-527 VTEYL
+527 VTEYIS
-532 TEGENPGEY
+532 EGSNPKEY
-541 KVSGNGI
+541 VLKGNGI
-548 DEQDIDIAFACYGQK
+548 DEQDISIAFSCYGQK
-563 NSHYLYPTVGFSRP
+563 NSHMLFPSVGFSRP
-577 QYPYI
+577 QYPYM
-582 FRKRRQVKVA
+582 FRKRQQVKVA

-607 RNVVWKGTNMRVIAA
+607 RNVVWKGTTMRVISA

>member
-34 GNVITLTADTDPL
+34 GSVITLTADTDPL

-93 ILEGTTVI
+93 ILEGSTVI

-141 EFDKVTSPTD
+141 EFEKVTSPTD

-163 KLGGHPGGVAA
+163 KLGGNPGGVAA

-181 FPHVVSGSALLKELK
+181 FPHVASGSALLKEMK
-196 LPSLVISP
+196 LPSLIISP
-204 YSNDNTHNTSTTVT
+204 YSDDNTHDSSTTVA

-268 TNVAQPADLT
+268 TNVAQPGYLT

-295 PLRKLTCKYDGDSE
+295 PLRKLTCKYDGDRE
-309 RSLTMNFQHCR
+309 TSLDMNFQHCR
-320 RTRGTDSAYKRNL
+320 RVMGNDNAYQRNL
-333 AVNNP
+333 VVNRP
-338 ILSSELYAPYL
+338 ILTSEISAPYL
-349 LTSCSINA
+349 QNNCSIYS
-357 QNGVPVNR
+357 QNGVPTVR

-370 AYGDGDN
+370 AYGEGDN
-377 MREMAVFNFETEDT
+377 MREMAVINYETEDT

-412 TNMTLTVKFEWG
+412 TDMTLTVKFEWG

-433 VISPGNNKYI
+433 SVPYIDRYI

-450 SMYLNGSNQWV
+450 SKYLNDSNQWV
-461 STQFKWLIDATGMVN
+461 STQFKRMIGAWELETSK
-476 NDGVLTL
+476 GVLTMS
-483 PIPSTGMETI
+483 IPSTGMETI
-493 PIEVTFYEYNMREFE
+493 PIEVTFYEYDMREFE

-519 LKGETADP
+519 LKGEAADP
-527 VTEYL
+527 VTEYIS
-532 TEGENPGEY
+532 EGSNPKEY
-541 KVSGNGI
+541 VLKGNGI
-548 DEQDIDIAFACYGQK
+548 DEQDISVAFSCYGQK
-563 NSHYLYPTVGFSRP
+563 NSHMLFPSVGFSRP
-577 QYPYI
+577 QYPYM
-582 FRKRRQVKVA
+582 FRKRQQVKVA

-607 RNVVWKGTNMRVIAA
+607 RNVVWKGTTMRVISA

>member
-34 GNVITLTADTDPL
+34 GSVITLTADTDPL

-93 ILEGTTVI
+93 ILEGSTVI

-141 EFDKVTSPTD
+141 EFEKVTSPTD

-163 KLGGHPGGVAA
+163 KLGGNPGGVAA

-181 FPHVVSGSALLKELK
+181 FPHVAGSSALLKELK

-204 YSNDNTHNTSTTVT
+204 YSDDNTHNFLTTVA
-218 DCFEVVPISYFIEGL
+218 DCFDVVEISYFIEGL

-255 TGSYVRYDLLDST
+255 TGSSVRYDLLDST
-268 TNVAQPADLT
+268 TNVAQPGDLT

-295 PLRKLTCKYDGDSE
+295 PLRKLTCQYDGD
-309 RSLTMNFQHCR
+309 RDTSLDMNFQHCSR
-320 RTRGTDSAYKRNL
+320 NRGFDNAYQRNL
-333 AVNNP
+333 VANEP
-338 ILSSELYAPYL
+338 ILTSEISAPYL
-349 LTSCSINA
+349 QSSCSINF
-357 QNGVPVNR
+357 QNGVPTVR
-365 GTYLL
+365 GTYLI
-370 AYGDGDN
+370 AYGEGDN
-377 MREMAVFNFETEDT
+377 MREMAVINYETEDT

-412 TNMTLTVKFEWG
+412 TDMTLTVKFEWG

-433 VISPGNNKYI
+433 SVPYIDRYI

-450 SMYLNGSNQWV
+450 SKYLNDSNQWV
-461 STQFKWLIDATGMVN
+461 STQFKRMIGAWELETSK
-476 NDGVLTL
+476 GVLTMS
-483 PIPSTGMETI
+483 IPSTGMETI
-493 PIEVTFYEYNMREFE
+493 PIEVTFYEYDMREFE

-519 LKGETADP
+519 LKGEAADP
-527 VTEYL
+527 VTEYIS
-532 TEGENPGEY
+532 EGSNPKEY
-541 KVSGNGI
+541 VLKGNGI
-548 DEQDIDIAFACYGQK
+548 DEQDISIAFSCYGQK
-563 NSHYLYPTVGFSRP
+563 NSHMLFPSVGFSRP
-577 QYPYI
+577 QYPYM
-582 FRKRRQVKVA
+582 FRKRQQVKVA

-602 PDLYM
+602 PYLYM
-607 RNVVWKGTNMRVIAA
+607 RNVVWKGTTMRVISA

>member
-1 MASMNSYKTKW
+1 MNSYKTKW

-27 IKVYGYT
+27 IKVNGYT
-34 GNVITLTADTDPL
+34 GSVITLTADTDPL

-93 ILEGTTVI
+93 ILEGSTVI

-141 EFDKVTSPTD
+141 EFEKVTSPTD

-163 KLGGHPGGVAA
+163 KLGGNPGGVAS

-181 FPHVVSGSALLKELK
+181 FPQVVSGSALLKELK

-204 YSNDNTHNTSTTVT
+204 YSDDNTHNFLTTVA
-218 DCFEVVPISYFIEGL
+218 DCFDVKSISYFIEGL

-268 TNVAQPADLT
+268 TNVAQPGDLT

-295 PLRKLTCKYDGDSE
+295 PLRKLTCKYDGD
-309 RSLTMNFQHCR
+309 RDTSLDMNFQHCSR
-320 RTRGTDSAYKRNL
+320 NRGFDNAYQRNL
-333 AVNNP
+333 VANEP
-338 ILSSELYAPYL
+338 ILTSEISAPYL
-349 LTSCSINA
+349 QTNCSINF
-357 QNGVPVNR
+357 QNGVPTVR
-365 GTYLL
+365 GTYLI
-370 AYGDGDN
+370 AYGEGDN
-377 MREMAVFNFETEDT
+377 MREMAVINYETDDT

-412 TNMTLTVKFEWG
+412 TDMTLTVKFEWG
-424 VNMNLECPQ
+424 VNMNLECPH
-433 VISPGNNKYI
+433 VIPGISSRYI

-450 SMYLNGSNQWV
+450 SKYLNGSNQWV
-461 STQFKWLIDATGMVN
+461 STQFQWLIDATGLVKN
-476 NDGVLTL
+476 NGVLTMS
-483 PIPSTGMETI
+483 IPSTGMETI

-508 PMTCLAITELT
+508 AMTCLAITELT
-519 LKGETADP
+519 LKGEAADP
-527 VTEYL
+527 ATEYIA
-532 TEGENPGEY
+532 EGSNPKQY
-541 KVSGNGI
+541 ILKGNGI
-548 DEQDIDIAFACYGQK
+548 DEQDISVAFACYGQK
-563 NSHYLYPTVGFSRP
+563 NSHMLFPSVGFSRP
-577 QYPYI
+577 QYPYM
-582 FRKRRQVKVA
+582 FRKRQQVKVA

-607 RNVVWKGTNMRVIAA
+607 RNVVWKGTTMRVISA

>member
-1 MASMNSYKTKW
+1 MNSYKTKW
-12 RTTFMSVNNRQYTAN
+12 RTTFMSVNNRLYTAN

-34 GNVITLTADTDPL
+34 GSVITLTADTDPL

-93 ILEGTTVI
+93 ILEGSTVI

-141 EFDKVTSPTD
+141 EFEKVTSPTD

-163 KLGGHPGGVAA
+163 KLGGNPGGVAA

-181 FPHVVSGSALLKELK
+181 FPQVVSGSALLKELK
-196 LPSLVISP
+196 LPSLIISP
-204 YSNDNTHNTSTTVT
+204 YSDDNTHDSSTTVA
-218 DCFEVVPISYFIEGL
+218 DCFEVKSISYFIEGL

-255 TGSYVRYDLLDST
+255 TGSYVRYDLLDTT
-268 TNVAQPADLT
+268 TNVAQPGNLT

-283 VFDGGIEIAQIA
+283 VFDGGIEIVQIA
-295 PLRKLTCKYDGDSE
+295 PLRKLTCKYDGD
-309 RSLTMNFQHCR
+309 RDTSLDMNFQHCR
-320 RTRGTDSAYKRNL
+320 RVMGNDNAFQRNL
-333 AVNNP
+333 VVNRP
-338 ILSSELYAPYL
+338 ILTSEISAPYL
-349 LTSCSINA
+349 QNNCSIYS
-357 QNGVPVNR
+357 QNGVPTVR

-370 AYGDGDN
+370 AYGEGEN
-377 MREMAVFNFETEDT
+377 MREMAVVNYEPGGDVT
-391 SGHNWAA
+391 GHNWEE
-398 NDMLL
+398 NDVLL
-403 KTMFLGYFG
+403 RTMFYGYFG
-412 TNMTLTVKFEWG
+412 TDMTLTMKFEWG
-424 VNMNLECPQ
+424 VNMNLECPDT
-433 VISPGNNKYI
+433 ISIPQKFI
-443 YMTIKNG
+443 YVTIKNG
-450 SMYLNGSNQWV
+450 SKYLNSNNEWV
-461 STQFKWLIDATGMVN
+461 TSAAYLLIPEIM
-476 NDGVLTL
+476 LRHEISI
-483 PIPSTGMETI
+483 PIPSAGMETI
-493 PIEVTFYEYNMREFE
+493 PIEVTFYEGDLRDSAAYR
-508 PMTCLAITELT
+508 CLALT
-519 LKGETADP
+519 KLSLSGKANDP
-527 VTEYL
+527 ATEYMN
-532 TEGENPGEY
+532 EGSNPKEY
-541 KVSGNGI
+541 VLKGNGI

-563 NSHYLYPTVGFSRP
+563 NSHYLYPSVGFSRP
-577 QYPYI
+577 QYPYM
-582 FRKRRQVKVA
+582 FRKRQQVKVA

-607 RNVVWKGTNMRVIAA
+607 RNVVWKGTTMRVISA

>member
-12 RTTFMSVNNRQYTAN
+12 RTTFMSVNNRLYTAN
-27 IKVYGYT
+27 IKVNGYA
-34 GNVITLTADTDPL
+34 GSVITLTADVDPL

-93 ILEGTTVI
+93 ILEGSTVI

-113 MGNYATTGNPPQS
+113 LGNYATTGNPPQS

-141 EFDKVTSPTD
+141 EFEKVTSPTD

-163 KLGGHPGGVAA
+163 KLGGNPGGVAA

-181 FPHVVSGSALLKELK
+181 FPNVVSGSAMLKELK

-204 YSNDNTHNTSTTVT
+204 YSDENTHNSSTTVD
-218 DCFEVVPISYFIEGL
+218 DCFEVESISYFIEGL
-233 CRCFGCMVH
+233 CLCFGCMVH

-268 TNVAQPADLT
+268 TNVAQPGDLT

-295 PLRKLTCKYDGDSE
+295 PLRKLTCQYDGDRDTSID
-309 RSLTMNFQHCR
+309 MNFQHCR
-320 RTRGTDSAYKRNL
+320 RTRGTDSAYNRNL

-349 LTSCSINA
+349 QTSCSINA
-357 QNGVPVNR
+357 QNGVPVKR

-377 MREMAVFNFETEDT
+377 MREMAVVNYETEGGT
-391 SGHNWAA
+391 SGHNWAT
-398 NDMLL
+398 NDVLL
-403 KTMFLGYFG
+403 RTMFYGYFG
-412 TNMTLTVKFEWG
+412 TDMTLTMKFEWG
-424 VNMNLECPQ
+424 VNMNLECPDT
-433 VISPGNNKYI
+433 ISVPQKYI
-443 YMTIKNG
+443 YMSVKNG
-450 SMYLNGSNQWV
+450 SKYLNNNGQWV
-461 STQFKWLIDATGMVN
+461 SSQFLLGIQQSAMSHELSITV
-476 NDGVLTL
+476 
-483 PIPSTGMETI
+483 PSTGMETI
-493 PIEVTFYEYNMREFE
+493 PIEVTFYEGNLREDE
-508 PMTCLAITELT
+508 AYTCLALT
-519 LKGETADP
+519 KLSLSGKASDP
-527 VTEYL
+527 VTEYMN
-532 TEGENPGEY
+532 EGDNPKEY
-541 KVSGNGI
+541 VLKGNGI
-548 DEQDIDIAFACYGQK
+548 DEQDISIAFACYGQK
-563 NSHYLYPTVGFSRP
+563 NSHYLYPSVGFSRP
-577 QYPYI
+577 QYPYM
-582 FRKRRQVKVA
+582 FRKRQQVKVA

-607 RNVVWKGTNMRVIAA
+607 RNVVWKGTTMRVISA

>member
-27 IKVYGYT
+27 IKVYGYA
-34 GNVITLTADTDPL
+34 GSVITLTADTDPL

-66 YINILADDSIDVAD
+66 YINILADDSIDVDD

-93 ILEGTTVI
+93 IMEGSTVI

-126 VSIPIISPLGLIDDL
+126 VGIPIISPLGLIDDL
-141 EFDKVTSPTD
+141 EFEKVTSPTD

-163 KLGGHPGGVAA
+163 KLGGNPGGVAA

-181 FPHVVSGSALLKELK
+181 FPHVAGSSALLKELK

-204 YSNDNTHNTSTTVT
+204 YSDDNTHNFLTTVA
-218 DCFEVVPISYFIEGL
+218 DCFDVVEISYFIEGL

-255 TGSYVRYDLLDST
+255 TGSSVRYDLLDST
-268 TNVAQPADLT
+268 TNVAQPGDLT

-295 PLRKLTCKYDGDSE
+295 PLRKLTCQYDGD
-309 RSLTMNFQHCR
+309 RDTSLDMNFQHCSR
-320 RTRGTDSAYKRNL
+320 NRGFDNAYQRNL
-333 AVNNP
+333 VANEP
-338 ILSSELYAPYL
+338 ILTSEISAPYL
-349 LTSCSINA
+349 QSSCSINF
-357 QNGVPVNR
+357 QNGVPTVR
-365 GTYLL
+365 GTYLI
-370 AYGDGDN
+370 AYGEGDN
-377 MREMAVFNFETEDT
+377 MREMAVINYETEDT

-412 TNMTLTVKFEWG
+412 TDMTLTVKIEWG

-433 VISPGNNKYI
+433 SVPYIDRYI

-450 SMYLNGSNQWV
+450 SKYLNDSNQWV
-461 STQFKWLIDATGMVN
+461 STQFKRMIGAWELETSK
-476 NDGVLTL
+476 GVLTMS
-483 PIPSTGMETI
+483 IPSTGMETI
-493 PIEVTFYEYNMREFE
+493 PIEVTFYEYDMREFE

-519 LKGETADP
+519 LKGEAADP
-527 VTEYL
+527 VTEYIS
-532 TEGENPGEY
+532 EGSNPKEY
-541 KVSGNGI
+541 VLKGNGI
-548 DEQDIDIAFACYGQK
+548 DEQDISIAFSCYGQK
-563 NSHYLYPTVGFSRP
+563 NSHMLFPSVGFSRP
-577 QYPYI
+577 QYPYM
-582 FRKRRQVKVA
+582 FLKRQQVKVA

-602 PDLYM
+602 PYLYM
-607 RNVVWKGTNMRVIAA
+607 RNVVWKGTTMRVISA

>member
-12 RTTFMSVNNRQYTAN
+12 RTTFMSVNNRLYTAN

-34 GNVITLTADTDPL
+34 GSVITLTADTDPL

-80 IFPTTSITERYVE
+80 IFPTTSITERYIE
-93 ILEGTTVI
+93 ILEGSTVI

-141 EFDKVTSPTD
+141 EFEKVTSPTD

-163 KLGGHPGGVAA
+163 KLGGNPGGVAA

-181 FPHVVSGSALLKELK
+181 FPHVAGSSALLKELK

-204 YSNDNTHNTSTTVT
+204 YSDDNTHNFLTTVA
-218 DCFEVVPISYFIEGL
+218 DCFDVVEISYFIEGL

-255 TGSYVRYDLLDST
+255 TGSSVRYDLLDST
-268 TNVAQPADLT
+268 TNVAQPGDLT

-295 PLRKLTCKYDGDSE
+295 PLRKLTCQYDGD
-309 RSLTMNFQHCR
+309 RDTSLDMNFQHCSR
-320 RTRGTDSAYKRNL
+320 NRGFDNAYQRNL
-333 AVNNP
+333 VANEP
-338 ILSSELYAPYL
+338 ILTSEISAPYL
-349 LTSCSINA
+349 QNNCSINF
-357 QNGVPVNR
+357 QNGVPIVR
-365 GTYLL
+365 GTYLI
-370 AYGDGDN
+370 AYGEGDN
-377 MREMAVFNFETEDT
+377 MREMAVINYETEDT

-412 TNMTLTVKFEWG
+412 TDMTLTVKFEWG

-433 VISPGNNKYI
+433 SVPYIDRYI

-450 SMYLNGSNQWV
+450 SKYLNDSNQWV
-461 STQFKWLIDATGMVN
+461 STQFKRMIGAWELETSK
-476 NDGVLTL
+476 GVLTMS
-483 PIPSTGMETI
+483 IPSTGMETI
-493 PIEVTFYEYNMREFE
+493 PIEVTFYEYDMREFE

-519 LKGETADP
+519 LRGEAADP
-527 VTEYL
+527 VTEYIS
-532 TEGENPGEY
+532 EGSNPKEY
-541 KVSGNGI
+541 VLKGNGI
-548 DEQDIDIAFACYGQK
+548 DEQDISVAFSCYGQK
-563 NSHYLYPTVGFSRP
+563 NSHMLFPSVGFSRP
-577 QYPYI
+577 QYPYM
-582 FRKRRQVKVA
+582 FRKRQQVKVA

-607 RNVVWKGTNMRVIAA
+607 RNVVWKGTTMRVISA

>member
-12 RTTFMSVNNRQYTAN
+12 RTTFMSVNNRLYTAN

-34 GNVITLTADTDPL
+34 GSVITLTADTDPL

-93 ILEGTTVI
+93 ILEGSTVI

-141 EFDKVTSPTD
+141 EFEKVTSPTD

-163 KLGGHPGGVAA
+163 KLGGNPGGVAA

-181 FPHVVSGSALLKELK
+181 FPHVAGSSALLKELK

-204 YSNDNTHNTSTTVT
+204 YSDDNTHNFLTTVA
-218 DCFEVVPISYFIEGL
+218 DCFDVVEISYFIEGL

-255 TGSYVRYDLLDST
+255 TGSSVRYDLLDST
-268 TNVAQPADLT
+268 TNVAQPGDLT

-295 PLRKLTCKYDGDSE
+295 PLRKLTCQYDGD
-309 RSLTMNFQHCR
+309 RDTSLDMNFQHCSR
-320 RTRGTDSAYKRNL
+320 NRGFDNAYQRNL
-333 AVNNP
+333 VANEP
-338 ILSSELYAPYL
+338 ILTSEISAPYL
-349 LTSCSINA
+349 QSSCSINF
-357 QNGVPVNR
+357 QNGVPTVR
-365 GTYLL
+365 GTYLI
-370 AYGDGDN
+370 AYGEGDN
-377 MREMAVFNFETEDT
+377 MREMAVINYETEDT

-412 TNMTLTVKFEWG
+412 TDMTLTVKFEWG

-433 VISPGNNKYI
+433 SVPYIDRYI

-450 SMYLNGSNQWV
+450 SKYLNDSNQWV
-461 STQFKWLIDATGMVN
+461 STQFKRMIGAWELETSK
-476 NDGVLTL
+476 GVLTMS
-483 PIPSTGMETI
+483 IPSTGMETI
-493 PIEVTFYEYNMREFE
+493 PIEVTFYEYDMREFE

-519 LKGETADP
+519 LKGEAADP
-527 VTEYL
+527 VTEYIS
-532 TEGENPGEY
+532 EGSNPKEY
-541 KVSGNGI
+541 VLKGNGI
-548 DEQDIDIAFACYGQK
+548 DEQDISIAFSCYGQK
-563 NSHYLYPTVGFSRP
+563 NSHMLFPSVGFSRP
-577 QYPYI
+577 QYPYM
-582 FRKRRQVKVA
+582 FRKRQQVKVA

-607 RNVVWKGTNMRVIAA
+607 RNVVWKGTTMRVISA

>member
-12 RTTFMSVNNRQYTAN
+12 RTTFMSVNNRLYTAN

-34 GNVITLTADTDPL
+34 GSVITLTADTDPL

-93 ILEGTTVI
+93 ILEGSTVI

-141 EFDKVTSPTD
+141 EFEKVTSPTD

-163 KLGGHPGGVAA
+163 KLGGNPGGVAA

-181 FPHVVSGSALLKELK
+181 FPHVAGSSALLKELK

-204 YSNDNTHNTSTTVT
+204 YSDDNTHNFLTTVA
-218 DCFEVVPISYFIEGL
+218 DCFDVVEISYFIEGL

-255 TGSYVRYDLLDST
+255 TGSSVRYDLLGST
-268 TNVAQPADLT
+268 TNVAQPGDLT

-295 PLRKLTCKYDGDSE
+295 PLRKLTCQYDGD
-309 RSLTMNFQHCR
+309 RDTSLDMNFQHCSR
-320 RTRGTDSAYKRNL
+320 NRGFDNAYQRNL
-333 AVNNP
+333 VANEP
-338 ILSSELYAPYL
+338 ILTSEISAPYL
-349 LTSCSINA
+349 QSSCSINF
-357 QNGVPVNR
+357 QNGVPTVR
-365 GTYLL
+365 GTYLI
-370 AYGDGDN
+370 AYGEGDN
-377 MREMAVFNFETEDT
+377 MREMAVINYETEDT

-412 TNMTLTVKFEWG
+412 TDMTLTVKFEWG

-433 VISPGNNKYI
+433 SVPYIDRYI

-450 SMYLNGSNQWV
+450 SKYLNDSNQWV
-461 STQFKWLIDATGMVN
+461 STQFKRMIGAWELETSK
-476 NDGVLTL
+476 GVLTMS
-483 PIPSTGMETI
+483 IPSTGMETI
-493 PIEVTFYEYNMREFE
+493 PIEVTFYEYDMREFE

-519 LKGETADP
+519 LKGEAADP
-527 VTEYL
+527 VTEYIS
-532 TEGENPGEY
+532 EGSNPKEY
-541 KVSGNGI
+541 VLKGNGI
-548 DEQDIDIAFACYGQK
+548 DEQDISIAFSCYGQK
-563 NSHYLYPTVGFSRP
+563 NSHMLFPSVGFSRP
-577 QYPYI
+577 QYPYM
-582 FRKRRQVKVA
+582 FRKRQQVKVA

-607 RNVVWKGTNMRVIAA
+607 RNVVWKGTTMRVISA

>member
-1 MASMNSYKTKW
+1 
-12 RTTFMSVNNRQYTAN
+12 MSVNNRLYTAN
-27 IKVYGYT
+27 IKVNGYS
-34 GNVITLTADTDPL
+34 GNVITMTADVDPL

-66 YINILADDSIDVAD
+66 YINILADDSINVAD

-93 ILEGTTVI
+93 ILEGSTVI
-101 FRGYVQAQEFSR
+101 FRGYVQVQEFSR

-141 EFDKVTSPTD
+141 EFEKVTSPTD

-163 KLGGHPGGVAA
+163 KLGGNPGGIAS

-181 FPHVVSGSALLKELK
+181 FPHVAGSSALLKELK

-204 YSNDNTHNTSTTVT
+204 YSDNNTHNFLTTVA
-218 DCFEVVPISYFIEGL
+218 DCFEVKSISYFIEGL

-255 TGSYVRYDLLDST
+255 TGSYVRYDLLDTT
-268 TNVAQPADLT
+268 TNVAQPGDLT

-295 PLRKLTCKYDGDSE
+295 PLRKLTCKYDGD
-309 RSLTMNFQHCR
+309 RDTSLDMNFQHCSR
-320 RTRGTDSAYKRNL
+320 NRGFDNAYKRNL
-333 AVNNP
+333 VANEP
-338 ILSSELYAPYL
+338 ILTSEISAPYL
-349 LTSCSINA
+349 QSSCSINSS
-357 QNGVPVNR
+357 NGVPTVR
-365 GTYLL
+365 GTYLI
-370 AYGDGDN
+370 AYGEGDN
-377 MREMAVFNFETEDT
+377 MREMAVINYETDDT

-398 NDMLL
+398 NDILL
-403 KTMFLGYFG
+403 RTMFYGYFG
-412 TNMTLTVKFEWG
+412 TDMTLTVKFEWG
-424 VNMNLECPQ
+424 VNMNLECPH
-433 VISPGNNKYI
+433 VTPGLDSRYI

-450 SMYLNGSNQWV
+450 SKYLNGSNQWV
-461 STQFKWLIDATGMVN
+461 STQFQWLIDAATGLVTN
-476 NDGVLTL
+476 NGVLTL
-483 PIPSTGMETI
+483 SIPSTGMETI

-519 LKGETADP
+519 LKGEAADP
-527 VTEYL
+527 ATEYMND
-532 TEGENPGEY
+532 GSNPKEY
-541 KVSGNGI
+541 VLKGNGI

-563 NSHYLYPTVGFSRP
+563 NSHMLFPSVAFSRP

-582 FRKRRQVKVA
+582 FRKRQQVKVA

-607 RNVVWKGTNMRVIAA
+607 RNVVWKGTTMRVISA

-630 TTLTLQET
+630 TTLTLQEL

>member
-1 MASMNSYKTKW
+1 MNGYKTKW

-34 GNVITLTADTDPL
+34 GSVITLTADVDPL

-66 YINILADDSIDVAD
+66 YINILADDSLDVAD

-113 MGNYATTGNPPQS
+113 MGNYATSGNPPQS
-126 VSIPIISPLGLIDDL
+126 VSIPIISPLGLINDL
-141 EFDKVTSPTD
+141 EFYKVTSPTD

-163 KLGGHPGGVAA
+163 KLGGNPGGVAS

-181 FPHVVSGSALLKELK
+181 FPQVVSGSAILKELK

-204 YSNDNTHNTSTTVT
+204 YSNDNTHNSSTTVD
-218 DCFEVVPISYFIEGL
+218 DCFEVMPISYFIEGL

-268 TNVAQPADLT
+268 TNVAQPGDLT

-295 PLRKLTCKYDGDSE
+295 PLRKLTCKYDGDRE
-309 RSLTMNFQHCR
+309 TSLDMNFQHCSR
-320 RTRGTDSAYKRNL
+320 VMGNDNAYQRNL
-333 AVNNP
+333 VVNRP
-338 ILSSELYAPYL
+338 ILISEISAPYL
-349 LTSCSINA
+349 QNNCSINS
-357 QNGVPVNR
+357 QNGVPTVR
-365 GTYLL
+365 GTYLI
-370 AYGDGDN
+370 AYGEGEN
-377 MREMAVFNFETEDT
+377 MREMAVVNYEPEGGTT
-391 SGHNWAA
+391 GHNWTT
-398 NDMLL
+398 NDVLL
-403 KTMFLGYFG
+403 RTMFYGYFG
-412 TNMTLTVKFEWG
+412 TDMTLTMKFEWG
-424 VNMNLECPQ
+424 VNMNLECPE
-433 VISPGNNKYI
+433 VIDVPQKFI
-443 YMTIKNG
+443 YVTIKNG
-450 SMYLNGSNQWV
+450 SKYLNGNNQWV
-461 STQFKWLIDATGMVN
+461 TSATK
-476 NDGVLTL
+476 LTISQIAFSQEISV

-493 PIEVTFYEYNMREFE
+493 PIEVIFYEGNLRESS
-508 PMTCLAITELT
+508 TYRCLALT
-519 LKGETADP
+519 KLSLSGKASDP
-527 VTEYL
+527 ATEYMN
-532 TEGENPGEY
+532 EGSNPKQY
-541 KVSGNGI
+541 VLNGNGI

-563 NSHYLYPTVGFSRP
+563 NSHYLYPSVGFSRP

-602 PDLYM
+602 PDIYM
-607 RNVVWKGTNMRVIAA
+607 RNVVWKGTTMRVISA
-622 NYSADYEQ
+622 NYSADYEK
-630 TTLTLQET
+630 TTLTLQEL